1 MTWARSMGQ
10 EVPGLSLRCEHV
22 EYRATYRVASIYG
35 LGRAIYTLFF
45 LEKVRS
51 HLWSKQSFF
60 PFKSGIFDQANCKAR
75 QKNHGERV
83 LEVPESSQTV
93 CRETEVVL
101 GDEAQKRVGARVFCS
116 CVYTFALDVTF
127 SCLRT
132 SPQLVRLLE
141 EFNT

>member
-10 EVPGLSLRCEHV
+10 EVAGLSLRCEHV

-51 HLWSKQSFF
+51 HLWSKQSFSLSKVAF
-60 PFKSGIFDQANCKAR
+60 LIR
-75 QKNHGERV
+75 QITKQRIMENG
-83 LEVPESSQTV
+83 SWKCQSQV
-93 CRETEVVL
+93 RRETEVVL

-116 CVYTFALDVTF
+116 CVDTIALMSHSRVCVH
-127 SCLRT
+127 CLN
-132 SPQLVRLLE
+132 S
-141 EFNT
+141 